1 MHTFKEPHKPVSFQI
16 KFDFIAWLQEEHISE
31 VLASGPPTGL
41 PWYLGSC
48 HNTAV
53 LANEKQSPAASYHWE
68 SFSHL
73 ESYRCF
79 VSSDRMS
86 PYPFLLSS
94 SQEKRKH
101 FNPLNKSLDG
111 DISLSLSFLI
121 PTLITSIY
129 FLLFFKPDCLIYH
142 M

>member
-1 MHTFKEPHKPVSFQI
+1 MHTFKEPHKPVSFRT

-31 VLASGPPTGL
+31 MLASEATHSL

-53 LANEKQSPAASYHWE
+53 LANEKQSPTASYHWE

-73 ESYRCF
+73 SLTGVMSHVTECF
-79 VSSDRMS
+79 LTLSFS
-86 PYPFLLSS
+86 LLHR
-94 SQEKRKH
+94 RKENISTH
-101 FNPLNKSLDG
+101 SINHWDG

-121 PTLITSIY
+121 PTLITSI
-129 FLLFFKPDCLIYH
+129 
-142 M
+142 